1 MNMMI
6 TTAIALFAGLMMTR
20 LFKALHLQFPD
31 VTAFL
36 IAGLFVGPFGL
47 GRLHIQG
54 LGFGTLEEVD
64 SLRILN
70 EAALGFIAFSIGAEF
85 KMSDLEHTGKKAT
98 VIGIIQAVFTTL
110 LVDAALIGMHLV
122 LGEERLP
129 LSVAVTLGAIASAT
143 APAATLMVV
152 RQYKADGPVTRLL
165 LPIVALDDAV
175 GLVVFA
181 VSFGIAQ
188 AMEGGVMNVMTIL
201 VNPLIEIVASLILGM
216 LMGFLLSFIEKM
228 FYSNTNRLNITICF
242 VLTTIT
248 LSSWTFSSGELKVS
262 FSSLLVCM
270 MAGTVFCN
278 AGVNADD
285 IFSRCD
291 KWTSPLYA
299 VFFVL
304 SGAALDLNVFKNPAA
319 LLVGVIYVLS
329 RCAGKYLGARSS
341 SRMMKCGDDVIRYL
355 GITLFPQAG
364 VALGMVLTAQSL
376 GNGQG
381 AMIRNVILF
390 SVLIYELAGPSL
402 TKWALT
408 KAGEISEI
416 PAEKKTQDRF
426 RKLA

>member
-1 MNMMI
+1 M
-6 TTAIALFAGLMMTR
+6 
-20 LFKALHLQFPD
+20 
-31 VTAFL
+31 
-36 IAGLFVGPFGL
+36 
-47 GRLHIQG
+47 
-54 LGFGTLEEVD
+54 
-64 SLRILN
+64 
-70 EAALGFIAFSIGAEF
+70 
-85 KMSDLEHTGKKAT
+85 
-98 VIGIIQAVFTTL
+98 
-110 LVDAALIGMHLV
+110 
-122 LGEERLP
+122 
-129 LSVAVTLGAIASAT
+129 
-143 APAATLMVV
+143 
-152 RQYKADGPVTRLL
+152 
-165 LPIVALDDAV
+165 
-175 GLVVFA
+175 
-181 VSFGIAQ
+181 
-188 AMEGGVMNVMTIL
+188 
-201 VNPLIEIVASLILGM
+201 
-216 LMGFLLSFIEKM
+216 
-228 FYSNTNRLNITICF
+228 
-242 VLTTIT
+242 LTTIT

-416 PAEKKTQDRF
+416 PAEKKTHDRF